1 MDAQNT
7 PDIIYTAVDEAPE
20 LASASLL
27 PIIQSFARPAG
38 VSIGT
43 KDISLAGRIIATFPE
58 ALTEAQRQPD
68 HLAELGGLVKTPE
81 ANVIKLPNIS
91 ASVPQLVA
99 GPQRVVRPVAEPRLR
114 RRFPNLRRCRLLLR
128 RRTS

>member
-1 MDAQNT
+1 MADANS
-7 PDIIYTAVDEAPE
+7 PDIVYTIVDEAPE

-27 PIIQSFARPAG
+27 PIVQSFASAAG
-38 VSIGT
+38 VTVGT

-58 ALTEAQRQPD
+58 YLSEEQRIPDDLAL
-68 HLAELGGLVKTPE
+68 LGELVKTPE

-99 GPQRVVRPVAEPRLR
+99 AIKELQGQGYALPD
-114 RRFPNLRRCRLLLR
+114 
-128 RRTS
+128 